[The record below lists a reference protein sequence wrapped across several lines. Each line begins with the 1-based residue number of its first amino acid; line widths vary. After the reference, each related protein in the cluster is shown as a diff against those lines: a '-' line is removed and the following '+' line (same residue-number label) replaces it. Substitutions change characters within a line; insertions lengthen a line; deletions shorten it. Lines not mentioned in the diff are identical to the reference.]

1 MGFLARLRSL
11 LPYGR
16 AIYGYTLD
24 SPQPLHQDVDNTKL
38 IESFAGTVYVCASRN
53 ASRVASQPLQLFATT
68 STGQAQLRCKNRP
81 LAGKELAAIRKTLK
95 PSLKQAEVS
104 EVLEHPVLD
113 LLDYVN
119 ELQGRFELFELT
131 ELGQELTG
139 NAYWWVRPDELGVP
153 KEILILPPQLVAIK
167 LSPDNLIGSY
177 IFGNNPSTAVTI
189 PAEQVIHFRFPNP
202 NGKVYGYGPAEAA
215 WGSILDQRS
224 MQRYERALNNNM
236 GVPSLFIQYNGTVEK
251 AELSRIEADWNRKL
265 RGLDK
270 SGRAHV
276 GDSKF
281 KVTPIGLSP
290 RDMSFR
296 EGRKWTRLEIANC
309 FGVPIDMLDTE
320 NSNRATAQTANSQY
334 EQFTIKPRLVRISDK
349 LNERLIPFYD
359 DRLFFQYLENVPT
372 DSAGKLAETTGLKN
386 AGIITVDEARE
397 RYDLPPMTEDQKP
410 APPVPPVA
418 PTPEPGA
425 ADEEPSQA

>member
-11 LPYGR
+11 LPYSR
-16 AIYGYTLD
+16 AIFGYSLD
-24 SPQPLHQDVDNTKL
+24 SPQPLHQDADTTKL
-38 IESFAGTVYVCASRN
+38 IESFTNAVYVCASRN
-53 ASRVASQPLQLFATT
+53 ATRVASQPLCLYATT
-68 STGQAQLRCKNRP
+68 GAGQAQLRCKNRP
-81 LAGKELAAIRKTLK
+81 LVGKELAAIRKALK
-95 PSLKQAEVS
+95 PSLKQAEVA
-104 EVLEHPVLD
+104 EVLEHPALD
-113 LLDYVN
+113 LLNYVN

-139 NAYWWVRPDELGVP
+139 NAYWWVRPDSLGVP

-177 IFGNNPSTAVTI
+177 VFGTNPATAVTI

-202 NGKVYGYGPAEAA
+202 NGSVYGYGPAEAA
-215 WGSILDQRS
+215 WGSVLDQRS
-224 MQRYERALNNNM
+224 MQKYERALNSNM
-236 GVPSLFIQYNGTVEK
+236 GVPSLFIQYEGTVEK
-251 AELSRIEADWNRKL
+251 AELTRIEADWNRKL
-265 RGLDK
+265 RGIDK

-309 FGVPIDMLDTE
+309 FGVPIDLIDTE
-320 NSNRATAQTANSQY
+320 NSNRATADQANYQY
-334 EQFTIKPRLVRISDK
+334 EAFTIKPRLTRIADK
-349 LNERLIPFYD
+349 LNERLVPLYD
-359 DRLFFQYLENVPT
+359 DRLFFQYLENVPQ
-372 DSAGKLAETTGLKN
+372 DSAGKLAETVGLKN

-397 RYDLPPMTEDQKP
+397 RYDLAPMPEEDKP
-410 APPVPPVA
+410 AEPDAEPEPT
-418 PTPEPGA
+418 PTPEA
-425 ADEEPSQA
+425 E